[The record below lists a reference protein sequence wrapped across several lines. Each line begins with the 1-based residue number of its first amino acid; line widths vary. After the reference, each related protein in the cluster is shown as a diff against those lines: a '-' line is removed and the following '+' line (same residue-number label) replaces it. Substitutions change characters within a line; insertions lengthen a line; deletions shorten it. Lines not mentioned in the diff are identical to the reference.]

1 MGKKRGEGAK
11 TGELRMSELALG
23 ASARITGLQ
32 ATGELRR
39 RLVELGFF
47 EGERAVKV
55 LESPLGDPSGYL
67 VCGAVTA
74 IRNADADKIIVST
87 DCENTD
93 AAEHGEEA
101 QPWV

>member
-23 ASARITGLQ
+23 ASARITALQ
-32 ATGELRR
+32 ASGELRR

-47 EGERAVKV
+47 EGECAVKV

-87 DCENTD
+87 ACEETD
-93 AAEHGEEA
+93 AAEHGEGA

>member
-11 TGELRMSELALG
+11 TGERRMSELALG

-67 VCGAVTA
+67 VHGAVTA

-87 DCENTD
+87 AREETD